1 MKTAPIG
8 NKQEFDTEK
17 TGPNMQSHSFTIVGI
32 RSPQM
37 QNSTVTY
44 YYGHTWVSSSA
55 GDGIDEKQLA
65 PSQGLSLST
74 GCFWWWASWWRHNGN
89 ESIRRPLYVLKAACF
104 GRELVQRNS
113 AHLLHWCTSL
123 PKLLQLQL
131 VPLHVYLSLSRS
143 LSLLLLRS
151 FERLHDLE

>member
-44 YYGHTWVSSSA
+44 YYGHTWSA
-55 GDGIDEKQLA
+55 NLNAKLQI
-65 PSQGLSLST
+65 
-74 GCFWWWASWWRHNGN
+74 
-89 ESIRRPLYVLKAACF
+89 YVLHA
-104 GRELVQRNS
+104 V
-113 AHLLHWCTSL
+113 
-123 PKLLQLQL
+123 
-131 VPLHVYLSLSRS
+131 
-143 LSLLLLRS
+143 LRYV
-151 FERLHDLE
+151 HI